1 MRTQKVAKN
10 WPRIILGHFNMPG
23 IRYSKSDYRYWKTK
37 VFFNTYTYKGKKFKQ
52 SDYSV
57 RFSEY
62 FQRHTFGLGTG
73 NKDEAARK
81 AREIFLFRELNGWEP
96 TLEKYKPKGEQKVES
111 PTVEI
116 FLNEIRDK
124 TTLKPDTL
132 YSYKKKFRRLIAEA
146 CGLKHEET
154 RVGKGNLALRK
165 KVNKVMLSELTPAK
179 IMTWKKKYLSKARNE
194 EEKRA
199 RVQTVN
205 SIIRNSKSLF
215 SANNIVFVAAE
226 IGGSKHAYDRSGKR
240 TLKGRLIIPHDPFED
255 VSQEK
260 VRIRKYDAQR
270 AGMDLGK
277 LFKLAQNELLPS
289 KPELYKVFLIAA
301 VSGLRRKEID
311 WLQWDH
317 IDFKQK
323 LIYVQASTDY
333 ELKSAESE
341 NLIAID
347 EFTANQLK
355 KLKRKSKG
363 KFVVSTSGRN
373 SDFSKPG
380 SYRCG
385 YLFKQLCKWL
395 RKHGV
400 KSQKPIHTLRQEA
413 TSIIADQHGIHAAS
427 SFARHS
433 DIRITSQIYVENRK
447 LSKIE
452 TSSLLKEK
460 AY

>member
-1 MRTQKVAKN
+1 MAKN
-10 WPRIILGHFNMPG
+10 WPRIILGHFNMPA
-23 IRYSKSDYRYWKTK
+23 IRYSKSDFRYWKTK

-57 RFSEY
+57 RFSEDS
-62 FQRHTFGLGTG
+62 QRHSFSLGTG

-81 AREIFLFRELNGWEP
+81 AREIFLFRELNGWES
-96 TLEKYKPKGEQKVES
+96 TLEKYKSKGEQKVES

-132 YSYKKKFRRLIAEA
+132 YSYEKKFRQLITEA
-146 CGLKHEET
+146 CEIKHEGS
-154 RVGKGNLALRK
+154 RVGKGNLALRN

-179 IMTWKKKYLSKARNE
+179 IMTWKKKFISQGGNKSP
-194 EEKRA
+194 
-199 RVQTVN
+199 VQTVN
-205 SIIRNSKSLF
+205 SILRNSKSLF
-215 SANNIVFVAAE
+215 SANNLVFVAAE
-226 IGGSKHAYDRSGKR
+226 MGGSKHAYDRSGKK

-255 VSQEK
+255 VNLEK

-270 AGMDLGK
+270 AGMNLGK
-277 LFKLAQNELLPS
+277 LFNLAQNELLPS

-317 IDFKQK
+317 IDFEQQ
-323 LIYVQASTDY
+323 IIHVHASTNY

-341 NLIAID
+341 NQIAID
-347 EFTANQLK
+347 EFTVNQLK

-373 SDFSKPG
+373 SDSRKAG

-413 TSIIADQHGIHAAS
+413 TSIIADQYGLHAAS

-433 DIRITSQIYVENRK
+433 DIRITSQVYVENRK
-447 LSKIE
+447 LSQVD
-452 TSSLLKEK
+452 TSQFRS
-460 AY
+460 

>member
-1 MRTQKVAKN
+1 MAKN
-10 WPRIILGHFNMPG
+10 WPRIILGHFNMPS

-37 VFFNTYTYKGKKFKQ
+37 VFFNTYTYKGKNFKQ

-57 RFSEY
+57 RFSEEK
-62 FQRHTFGLGTG
+62 QRHTFSLGTA
-73 NKDEAARK
+73 NKDDAARK
-81 AREIFLFRELNGWEP
+81 AREIFLFRELNGWKT
-96 TLEKYKPKGEQKVES
+96 TLEKFKPKGEQKVES

-132 YSYKKKFRRLIAEA
+132 YSYEKKFRRLIAEA
-146 CGLKHEET
+146 CELKHEGS
-154 RVGKGNLALRK
+154 RVGKGNLALRN

-179 IMTWKKKYLSKARNE
+179 IMAWKKKYISKAGNE

-199 RVQTVN
+199 RIQTVN

-226 IGGSKHAYDRSGKR
+226 IGGRRHTYDRGGKR
-240 TLKGRLIIPHDPFED
+240 TLKGRLIIPHDLFED
-255 VSQEK
+255 VTQEK
-260 VRIRKYDAQR
+260 VRVRKYDAHR
-270 AGMDLGK
+270 AGMDLRK
-277 LFKLAQNELLPS
+277 LFSLAHKELLPS

-311 WLQWDH
+311 WLQWAH
-317 IDFKQK
+317 IDLSQQV
-323 LIYVQASTDY
+323 IHVQASSNY

-341 NLIAID
+341 NKIAID
-347 EFTANQLK
+347 EFTSNQLK
-355 KLKRKSKG
+355 ELKRKSKS
-363 KFVVSTSGRN
+363 KFVVSTSRSN
-373 SDFSKPG
+373 SDYLKTG

-395 RKHGV
+395 RKNGV

-413 TSIIADQHGIHAAS
+413 TSIIADQYGLHAAS

-452 TSSLLKEK
+452 TS
-460 AY
+460 AFMAT